1 MNKSAIVL
9 MLSTLGL
16 TAHAQVAYRCG
27 NAYSQDPCPQAR
39 AVDVSDQRTDAQ
51 RADALRVAAVDRQWG
66 DEMSRERLARES
78 SAKPAHAKPTKA
90 KRPRVSK
97 IKWFRP

>member
-1 MNKSAIVL
+1 MKRSAAAL
-9 MLSTLGL
+9 LLGL
-16 TAHAQVAYRCG
+16 FGVCAHAQIVYRCA
-27 NAYSQDPCPQAR
+27 NAYAQEPCPQAR

-51 RADALRVAAVDRQWG
+51 RAEGLRVAAVDRQLA
-66 DEMSRERLARES
+66 DEMRRERLARES
-78 SAKPAHAKPTKA
+78 AAKPLHAKTTKV

>member
-1 MNKSAIVL
+1 MKTSAL
-9 MLSTLGL
+9 ALLLGL
-16 TAHAQVAYRCG
+16 FGLCAHAQIVYRCA
-27 NAYSQDPCPQAR
+27 NAYSQEPCPQAR

-51 RADALRVAAVDRQWG
+51 RADGLRVPAVDRQLA

-78 SAKPAHAKPTKA
+78 AAKPAHAKATKA

>member
-1 MNKSAIVL
+1 MRRSAAAL
-9 MLSTLGL
+9 LLGL
-16 TAHAQVAYRCG
+16 FGVCAHAQVVYRCA
-27 NAYSQDPCPQAR
+27 NAYSQEPCPQAR

-51 RADALRVAAVDRQWG
+51 RADGLRVAAIDRQLG

-78 SAKPAHAKPTKA
+78 PAKPAHAKPTKA